1 MLIFIFF
8 FLMIRRPPRSTR
20 TYHSFPT
27 RRSSDLTAADQIRAA
42 RQDLERRDAAV
53 GERAGEAGVLRPD
66 AVLDPYFGG
75 RRARR
80 LIAVVV
86 RGDAG
91 GWIVAQV
98 AVHVDDAGG
107 QIFAR
112 VVAHPIGFG
121 NRPIRSERSRVG
133 KECT

>member
-1 MLIFIFF
+1 MD
-8 FLMIRRPPRSTR
+8 RRPPSSTLAYPLLPSTSLFRSGRVQPALGAINPLRILAARHFQAIGR
-20 TYHSFPT
+20 TGKFHPLYRA
-27 RRSSDLTAADQIRAA
+27 RRDILEHDRTAADQIRAA

-86 RGDAG
+86 R
-91 GWIVAQV
+91 
-98 AVHVDDAGG
+98 
-107 QIFAR
+107 AR
-112 VVAHPIGFG
+112 KSGV
-121 NRPIRSERSRVG
+121 
-133 KECT
+133 